1 MHVLIVDDEAS
12 IRDSLE
18 MILSYERYAVS
29 QAANGREA
37 LEVLDRQPIDAVLLD
52 IKMPDK
58 DGLEVLEEIHSRR
71 PDLPVVMISGH
82 GTIETAVEAT
92 KRGAFDFLAK
102 PLDRDR
108 VLLTLR
114 NALRQHDLERQKR
127 LLEAE
132 VDSSWE
138 ILGDSPAMRQ
148 ILDEID
154 RVAHTDARVL
164 VVGENGTGKELV
176 ARRVHLR
183 SGRKGPFVDVN
194 CAAIPAQLIESELFG
209 HEKGAFTGAHAQKKG
224 KFELADRGT
233 LFLDEI
239 GDMSLDAQA
248 KVLRVLE
255 QQRIQRVGGQASI
268 QVDVRV
274 VAATNKDLPKA
285 VKAGAFRED
294 LYYRLSVVPIRVP
307 PLRER
312 REDVAALAS
321 HFVLDAARRNEMP
334 PRKLSAAAIQ
344 ALERHEW
351 PGNVRELRNVI
362 ERLAILAP
370 GPTISEADV
379 GAVLSRSA
387 SPVEGESIDSLL
399 AIPTLED
406 FKERAEV
413 AFLKRKL
420 RENGWNIKRTA
431 EQIQTPRSN
440 LYKKLEK
447 YDLLRDSTK
456 PS

>member
-1 MHVLIVDDEAS
+1 MHVLIVDDEEA

-18 MILSYERYAVS
+18 MILAYEHYVVNL
-29 QAANGREA
+29 AANGREA
-37 LEVLDRQPIDAVLLD
+37 MEVLEREPIDVVLLD

-58 DGLEVLEEIHSRR
+58 DGIEVLGEIRAKR
-71 PDLPVVMISGH
+71 PECPVIMISGH

-92 KRGAFDFLAK
+92 KKGAFDFLAK

-108 VLLTLR
+108 VLVTLR
-114 NALRQHDLERQKR
+114 NAIRQTELERQNR
-127 LLEAE
+127 LLKAE
-132 VDSSWE
+132 VDSGFE
-138 ILGDSPAMRQ
+138 ILAESPAMLQ
-148 ILDEID
+148 ILATID
-154 RVAHTDARVL
+154 RVARTDARVL
-164 VVGENGTGKELV
+164 VSGENGTGKELV
-176 ARRVHLR
+176 ARRVHFR
-183 SGRKGPFVDVN
+183 SGRTGPFVDVN
-194 CAAIPAQLIESELFG
+194 CAAIPGQLIESELFG
-209 HEKGAFTGAHAQKKG
+209 HERGAFTGANALKKG
-224 KFELADRGT
+224 KFELADKGT

-239 GDMSLDAQA
+239 GDMSLEAQA

-255 QQRIQRVGGQASI
+255 QQRIQRVGGQSSI

-294 LYYRLSVVPIRVP
+294 LFYRLNVVPIHVP

-312 REDVAALAS
+312 REDVAPLAAQ
-321 HFVLDAARRNEMP
+321 LMEDAARRNEIESK
-334 PRKLSAAAIQ
+334 KLSAAAVH
-344 ALERHEW
+344 ALERHDW
-351 PGNVRELRNVI
+351 PGNVRELRNVV

-370 GPTISEADV
+370 GSVVSESDV
-379 GAVLSRSA
+379 GAVLAQSA
-387 SPVEGESIDSLL
+387 SSSEGESIEGLL
-399 AIPTLED
+399 TIPTLED

-447 YDLLRDSTK
+447 YDLLRN